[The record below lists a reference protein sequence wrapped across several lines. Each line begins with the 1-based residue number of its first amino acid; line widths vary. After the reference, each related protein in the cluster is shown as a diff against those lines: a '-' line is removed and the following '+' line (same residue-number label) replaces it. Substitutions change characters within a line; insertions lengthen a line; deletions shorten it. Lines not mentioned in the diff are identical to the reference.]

1 MDIGTGGHDNKS
13 SCDVT
18 SVMLEE
24 CYKTLGDGKELFWSG
39 THQDINGMLLEPGP
53 TGV

>member
-1 MDIGTGGHDNKS
+1 MDLGTGNHDNKS

-24 CYKTLGDGKELFWSG
+24 CDKILGDGKELF
-39 THQDINGMLLEPGP
+39 
-53 TGV
+53 